1 MSHPPN
7 PSYFLLP
14 SEGLILHTCC
24 YDSQKLPHMILC
36 LAVIHLVLVGSKAIS
51 LTNGLQ
57 TEVLPR
63 YNIYRLSNWKGP
75 VRETI
80 LYKTWDARKSLPTL
94 TGITNVEIHFYSTV
108 HSFMKGQ
115 SEITEGEGRQLNIA
129 TYTNLFT
136 FISIFYIQKISWEVA
151 DFVPWINEAFIT
163 HQNWLTGYQVPWTSE
178 NAIESVSPSSGR
190 M

>member
-14 SEGLILHTCC
+14 SGGLILHTSC
-24 YDSQKLPHMILC
+24 YSQKLPHMILC
-36 LAVIHLVLVGSKAIS
+36 LAVIHLALVGSKAIS

-94 TGITNVEIHFYSTV
+94 RGITNLEIHFYSPV
-108 HSFMKGQ
+108 HPFMKGQ

-151 DFVPWINEAFIT
+151 DFVPWISEAFIT